1 MMAAAQP
8 FISGAISKTINMPSN
23 STVSEIKDA
32 YDLSFSTMIKAC
44 AVYRDCSKLSQPL
57 MNQLVDSSALEEDD
71 DEETIV
77 VQKMVEQVVEVLPI
91 PTPKAQP
98 LAEAMVHDYIAT
110 RRPLPD
116 SCQGG
121 RMKAKV

>member
-1 MMAAAQP
+1 
-8 FISGAISKTINMPSN
+8 
-23 STVSEIKDA
+23 
-32 YDLSFSTMIKAC
+32 
-44 AVYRDCSKLSQPL
+44 
-57 MNQLVDSSALEEDD
+57 
-71 DEETIV
+71 
-77 VQKMVEQVVEVLPI
+77 MVEQVVEVLPI

-121 RMKAKV
+121 RMKARVGGHTVYLNHSSYEDGRLERLC

>member
-1 MMAAAQP
+1 
-8 FISGAISKTINMPSN
+8 
-23 STVSEIKDA
+23 
-32 YDLSFSTMIKAC
+32 
-44 AVYRDCSKLSQPL
+44 

-98 LAEAMVHDYIAT
+98 LAEARALVRLAHPPRFVQRASPQQ
-110 RRPLPD
+110 RPP
-116 SCQGG
+116 
-121 RMKAKV
+121 A